1 MGMVKAERVVVHTDH
16 IGIWFSF
23 SFWEMMILKNKY
35 FLVWYFSGSNV
46 GERSLS
52 KRAAFVFLC
61 KILGI

>member
-1 MGMVKAERVVVHTDH
+1 
-16 IGIWFSF
+16 
-23 SFWEMMILKNKY
+23 MMILKNKY